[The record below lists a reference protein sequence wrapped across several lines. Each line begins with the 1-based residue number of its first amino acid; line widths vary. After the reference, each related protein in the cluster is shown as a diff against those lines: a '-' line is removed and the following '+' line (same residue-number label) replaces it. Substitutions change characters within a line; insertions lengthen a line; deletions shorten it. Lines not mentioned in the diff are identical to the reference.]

1 MPYGKGRFSPAHNED
16 RTIRPT
22 SPSQCMEHCTGIP
35 TDEATKWLVS
45 AAARDISANQP
56 MSLNQEKQIV
66 SLQGTRFEQADSVVV
81 DDDIANYRVYNP
93 WTFARSATMNPPPGA
108 TAL

>member
-1 MPYGKGRFSPAHNED
+1 
-16 RTIRPT
+16 
-22 SPSQCMEHCTGIP
+22 MEHCTGIP

-56 MSLNQEKQIV
+56 MSLNQEKQIA

-81 DDDIANYRVYNP
+81 DDDIANYKLYTMDLCTIRHDE
-93 WTFARSATMNPPPGA
+93 SATRGNSPLTKQTITYA
-108 TAL
+108 SSVVS